1 MSYLSSSR
9 FLVLHVSMRLHMWL
23 SHCVFAVVISANIAV
38 LSADDNSIAQ
48 GIISR
53 ALKDGIDLAPFNF
66 TSPALEEIVSWYHF
80 HKNSSNISSILLNP
94 QMAPS
99 LSMCTVCP
107 HPLHQISLLD
117 ETRHTAHHVPTWYQA
132 IVPLTGQSPTP
143 TVCGVF
149 H

>member
-1 MSYLSSSR
+1 
-9 FLVLHVSMRLHMWL
+9 MRLHMWL

-94 QMAPS
+94 PNGSITVDVHGMPPPTAPN
-99 LSMCTVCP
+99 
-107 HPLHQISLLD
+107 II
-117 ETRHTAHHVPTWYQA
+117 TR
-132 IVPLTGQSPTP
+132 
-143 TVCGVF
+143 
-149 H
+149 